1 MGIRKVEME
10 KSAANFERFGG
21 RERGRLFVE
30 GNKRGP
36 RMCDY
41 CGRITCLW
49 ICPLTALLLLLMDLS
64 RTPLMDGPSADRPCS
79 HHESSHSDPK
89 LQRDTA
95 GSFW

>member
-10 KSAANFERFGG
+10 KSAANFERFGE

-30 GNKRGP
+30 GNKRGPP

-49 ICPLTALLLLLMDLS
+49 ICPLTALLLLFAAAAAA
-64 RTPLMDGPSADRPCS
+64 TQVGEVS
-79 HHESSHSDPK
+79 HAINGWTFH
-89 LQRDTA
+89 
-95 GSFW
+95 